1 MLVVVSLLLAYLLGA
16 VPFSLIIGRA
26 VKGID
31 LRDHG
36 SGNLGA
42 TNVYRNLG
50 AAWGGL
56 CLFLDMA
63 KGAGAVLLTTAAV
76 TLAPEGPLPLHLTG
90 DIYRIIA
97 GMLATLGHSFSPFA
111 SFKGGKGIATTA
123 GAFIVLEPLGLVVAL
138 LAFLA
143 VFFATR
149 IVSLGSICA
158 AAVLPVAVV
167 FFELRSGDPSLT
179 LIIFTVL
186 VAGLAIWRHRANI
199 KRLQEGTEKKLS
211 SPADQDLNTGD
222 DLETAKQA
230 ADQALRDLAPPV
242 NDETAPEDRS

>member
-1 MLVVVSLLLAYLLGA
+1 MLVLASLPLAYLLGA
-16 VPFSLIIGRA
+16 IPFSLIIGKS

-31 LRDHG
+31 LREHG

-50 AAWGGL
+50 AWWGGL
-56 CLFLDMA
+56 CLFLDVA

-97 GMLATLGHSFSPFA
+97 GMLGTLGHSFSPFA
-111 SFKGGKGIATTA
+111 SFRGGKGIATTA
-123 GAFIVLEPLGLVVAL
+123 GAFIVLEPLGLAVAL
-138 LAFLA
+138 LAFFS

-149 IVSLGSICA
+149 IVSLASICA
-158 AAVLPVAVV
+158 AAMLPVSVL
-167 FFELRSGDPSLT
+167 FFEFRSGDPSLT
-179 LIIFTVL
+179 LIIFTVV

-199 KRLQEGTEKKLS
+199 RRLQEGTEQKLA
-211 SPADQDLNTGD
+211 SPNGEDLD
-222 DLETAKQA
+222 TARAA
-230 ADQALRDLAPPV
+230 ADQALRDLAPPEPPLNADV
-242 NDETAPEDRS
+242 DPEDRT